1 MMTDDWWLRLH
12 GASTHL
18 PVALVPVAAC
28 FEVLALF
35 VRGDELRRRL
45 RASAALLLPL
55 AALGAMAAVLSG
67 LGAAHGEVLGSG
79 FLRRHHYFVWPA
91 FGLLIAVAVGRLMM
105 GKQPSARALLIYRI
119 ALCANAALILAAGY
133 WGGELVLSH

>member
-1 MMTDDWWLRLH
+1 MMPDDWWSRLH

-28 FEVLALF
+28 FEALALF

-55 AALGAMAAVLSG
+55 AAAGAVVAVVSG
-67 LGAAHGEVLGSG
+67 FSIAHGVILGSG
-79 FLRRHHYFVWPA
+79 SLRMHHLFVWPA
-91 FGLLIAVAVGRLMM
+91 FGLLIALAVGRWLLPAESP
-105 GKQPSARALLIYRI
+105 QSAWWIYRL
-119 ALCANAALILAAGY
+119 ALGLNTSLILAAGY

>member
-1 MMTDDWWLRLH
+1 MMTDDWWSRLH

-28 FEVLALF
+28 FEALALF

-45 RASAALLLPL
+45 RASAGLLLPL
-55 AALGAMAAVLSG
+55 AALGAVASVISG
-67 LGAAHGEVLGSG
+67 LGTAHGEILGSG
-79 FLRRHHYFVWPA
+79 SLRMHHLFVWPA
-91 FGLLIAVAVGRLMM
+91 FGLLIALAVGRMLL
-105 GKQPSARALLIYRI
+105 GPDASVRAIWVYRL
-119 ALCANAALILAAGY
+119 ALGLNVILILAAGY

>member
-1 MMTDDWWLRLH
+1 MIVDDLWSRLH

-45 RASAALLLPL
+45 RASAALLVPL
-55 AALGAMAAVLSG
+55 AAAGAVAAVISG
-67 LGAAHGEVLGSG
+67 LGAAHGDALGSG
-79 FLRRHHYFVWPA
+79 LLRQHHLFVWPA
-91 FGLLIAVAVGRLMM
+91 FGLLSAVAVGRQMM
-105 GKQPSARALLIYRI
+105 GADPSHRALLIDRL
-119 ALCANAALILAAGY
+119 ALCGNAALVLGAGY
-133 WGGELVLSH
+133 WGGELILSH

>member
-1 MMTDDWWLRLH
+1 MMLDDLWPRLH

-45 RASAALLLPL
+45 RASAALLVPL
-55 AALGAMAAVLSG
+55 AAAGAVAAVVSG
-67 LGAAHGEVLGSG
+67 LGAAHGEVLGNG
-79 FLRRHHYFVWPA
+79 LLRQHHLFVWPA
-91 FGLLIAVAVGRLMM
+91 FGLLIAVAVGRMLM
-105 GKQPSARALLIYRI
+105 GADPSTRALLIYRI
-119 ALCANAALILAAGY
+119 ALFGNAALILAAGY
-133 WGGELVLSH
+133 WGGELILSH